1 MRLLSKII
9 DSKTETRSS
18 YAISKSSSSKVL
30 FSSPSGRSLQKSLS
44 VSEID
49 DKRGFKPSDRNDPAK
64 RRFLQNLTQKVFK
77 VGLVSPPKFCH
88 SPVPVPLHFPK
99 DFMVFVFFRDFYFVS
114 VCRNIPRLLDRA
126 LLKIMFLGGQVCFQH
141 FPRKAEKHVR
151 FEVTTTWNTA
161 WNKIS

>member
-9 DSKTETRSS
+9 DSKTETKSS
-18 YAISKSSSSKVL
+18 YAISKSASSKVL
-30 FSSPSGRSLQKSLS
+30 FSTPSAGCSLQKSLS

-88 SPVPVPLHFPK
+88 FQVPVPLHFPK
-99 DFMVFVFFRDFYFVS
+99 DIMMFSSAISISFQFVET
-114 VCRNIPRLLDRA
+114 
-126 LLKIMFLGGQVCFQH
+126 FQG
-141 FPRKAEKHVR
+141 F
-151 FEVTTTWNTA
+151 
-161 WNKIS
+161 